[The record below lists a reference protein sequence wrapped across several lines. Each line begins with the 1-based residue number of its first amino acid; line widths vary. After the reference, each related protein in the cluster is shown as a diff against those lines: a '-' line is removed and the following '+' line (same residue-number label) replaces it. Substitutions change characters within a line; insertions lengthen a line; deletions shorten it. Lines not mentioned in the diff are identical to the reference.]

1 MLPSR
6 QMKPSI
12 AILCVVAL
20 LSACAAPPRLTMP
33 PAIEGGWTL
42 AGEAS
47 ATAPDEIAKLG
58 VTAAKTYRY
67 TGPVEVNVAV
77 YEMTSDT
84 VAFEAFQKLRVP
96 PNGMP
101 FYKKRWLVVPTTS
114 QPAPGL
120 AGFARALQAS
130 L

>member
-6 QMKPSI
+6 QMKASI
-12 AILCVVAL
+12 AILCMVAL
-20 LSACAAPPRLTMP
+20 LAACAAPPRMTMP
-33 PAIEGGWTL
+33 PSIDGGWTL
-42 AGEAS
+42 AAR
-47 ATAPDEIAKLG
+47 
-58 VTAAKTYRY
+58 TYRY
-67 TGPVEVNVAV
+67 AGPAEVNVAV

-101 FYKKRWLVVPTTS
+101 FYKKRWLVVPTTA
-114 QPAPGL
+114 QPAPAL
-120 AGFARALQAS
+120 ASFARALQGA